1 MIKFKKLLFVL
12 VAFIFVFAMTSSV
25 SASQNIVI
33 NTDTNTTTTTTTT
46 PNSAGGNTT
55 LELVEDNVCTITL
68 DEYGRF
74 EKRLTEFNEE
84 EKSATLT
91 LTFTNTKTVEER
103 YRDVEIFFVI
113 DNSTSMLD
121 QYNGVTRKQAVI
133 DSANSL
139 AEKLFESN
147 PNVEIGIVGFSTSD
161 QEGTINDAELR
172 LGLSNSQEEVQN
184 AITNLANYQD
194 GPRTNIQAGL
204 TVAQNGFTSE
214 EGKDRY
220 IVLLT
225 DGVPNTTITGVTQ
238 TYSGEVATQTK
249 NTIENIESSGIQ
261 IIAAMINLDGERVEP
276 TTSKT
281 YRELSEEI
289 FGTVEAP
296 TTSKYFYIPDSE
308 LENTIVNDIFDSLVV
323 RVDNTL
329 KNIVIK
335 DYFPQE
341 IIDNFD
347 FEYVASPNIGSVS
360 QSIDT
365 SDNSITWNIEL
376 LSEGETASLSY
387 KLTLKDDYDKEIID
401 QILPTNERVDI
412 TAENNGNELSETSD
426 ESPTVVVRY
435 ENNIVDNTIE
445 NKVINDVADNTV
457 AKTPIPQTGTNSTGL
472 FIAIVSIIAVIVIA
486 RMIYLRKYSDK

>member
-1 MIKFKKLLFVL
+1 MFKLKKLLFVFI
-12 VAFIFVFAMTSSV
+12 AFIFVFSMTNSV
-25 SASQNIVI
+25 FASQNIVV
-33 NTDTNTTTTTTTT
+33 NTDTNTTTTTT

-55 LELVEDNVCTITL
+55 LELVENNICTITVG
-68 DEYGRF
+68 DYGRF

-91 LTFTNTKTVEER
+91 LTFTNTKTVEET
-103 YRDVEIFFVI
+103 YRDVEIFLVI
-113 DNSTSMLD
+113 DNSTSMLN

-133 DSANSL
+133 NSANSL
-139 AEKLFESN
+139 VEKLFESN
-147 PNVEIGIVGFSTSD
+147 PNTEIGVVGFSTSD

-184 AITNLANYQD
+184 AITNLTNYQD

-204 TVAQNGFTSE
+204 TVAQNNFSTD
-214 EGKDRY
+214 EGKERY

-238 TYSGEVATQTK
+238 TYSGEVATQTR
-249 NTIENIESSGIQ
+249 NTIEEIEDSGIQ

-276 TTSKT
+276 TTSQT
-281 YRELSEEI
+281 YRALAEEV

-296 TTSKYFYIPDSE
+296 TTSTYFYVPDSDIE
-308 LENTIVNDIFDSLVV
+308 DTIVNDIFDSLVV

-329 KNIVIK
+329 RNIVIK

-347 FEYVASPNIGSVS
+347 FEYVASPNVGNVS
-360 QSIDT
+360 QTIDT

-387 KLTLKDDYDKEIID
+387 KLTLKEDYNREIID

-412 TAENNGNELSETSD
+412 TAENNENNFSETSD
-426 ESPTVVVRY
+426 VSPTVVVRY
-435 ENNIVDNTIE
+435 EEPQQQTNIV
-445 NKVINDVADNTV
+445 DNTV
-457 AKTPIPQTGTNSTGL
+457 AKTPIPQAGSGSTGL
-472 FIAIVSIIAVIVIA
+472 FIAIGSIIAVVVIA
-486 RMIYLRKYSDK
+486 RIIYIRKYSDK

>member
-12 VAFIFVFAMTSSV
+12 VAFIFVFGMTSSV
-25 SASQNIVI
+25 FASQNIVI
-33 NTDTNTTTTTTTT
+33 NTTTNTTTNTIST
-46 PNSAGGNTT
+46 PNTAGGNTT
-55 LELVEDNVCTITL
+55 LELVENNICTITVG
-68 DEYGRF
+68 DYGRF
-74 EKRLTEFNEE
+74 EKEITEFNET

-91 LTFTNTKTVEER
+91 LTFTNTKTVEET
-103 YRDVEIFFVI
+103 YKDVEIFFVI
-113 DNSTSMLD
+113 DNSTSMLEE
-121 QYNGVTRKQAVI
+121 YNGVTRKQTVI
-133 DSANSL
+133 NSANSL
-139 AEKLFESN
+139 AKKLFESN
-147 PNVEIGIVGFSTSD
+147 PNTEIGIVGFSTSD
-161 QEGTINDAELR
+161 QEGTISDAELR
-172 LGLSNSQEEVQN
+172 LELSNSQEEVQN
-184 AITNLANYQD
+184 AITNLADYQD

-204 TVAQNGFTSE
+204 TVAQNNFTTE

-249 NTIENIESSGIQ
+249 STIEEIENSGIQ
-261 IIAAMINLDGERVEP
+261 IIASMINLDGETIEP
-276 TTSKT
+276 TTNKT
-281 YRELSEEI
+281 YRQLSEEI
-289 FGTVEAP
+289 FGTVENP
-296 TTSKYFYIPDSE
+296 TTSKYYYIQDE
-308 LENTIVNDIFDSLVV
+308 EIEDTIVNDIFESLVV

-347 FEYVASPNIGSVS
+347 FEYVASPNVGNVS
-360 QSIDT
+360 QKIDT

-387 KLTLKDDYDKEIID
+387 KLTLKDDYNKEIID
-401 QILPTNERVDI
+401 KILPTNEKVDI

-426 ESPTVVVRY
+426 VSPTVRVRY
-435 ENNIVDNTIE
+435 EENIDNTI
-445 NKVINDVADNTV
+445 ANTV
-457 AKTPIPQTGTNSTGL
+457 IPQTGENSSGL
-472 FIAIVSIIAVIVIA
+472 FVAIVSIIAVVIIA

>member
-33 NTDTNTTTTTTTT
+33 NTTTNTTTNTIST
-46 PNSAGGNTT
+46 PNTAGGNTT
-55 LELVEDNVCTITL
+55 LELVENNICTITVG
-68 DEYGRF
+68 DYGRF
-74 EKRLTEFNEE
+74 EKKITEFNET

-91 LTFTNTKTVEER
+91 LTFTNTKTVEET
-103 YRDVEIFFVI
+103 YKDVEIFFVI
-113 DNSTSMLD
+113 DNSTSMLEE
-121 QYNGVTRKQAVI
+121 YNGVTRKQAVI
-133 DSANSL
+133 NSANSL
-139 AEKLFESN
+139 ANKLFESN

-161 QEGTINDAELR
+161 QEGTISDAELR

-184 AITNLANYQD
+184 AITNLADYQD

-204 TVAQNGFTSE
+204 TVAQNNFTTE

-238 TYSGEVATQTK
+238 KYSGEVATQTK
-249 NTIENIESSGIQ
+249 STIEEIENSGIQ
-261 IIAAMINLDGERVEP
+261 IIASMINLNSEELEP
-276 TTSKT
+276 TTNKT
-281 YRELSEEI
+281 YRELAEEI
-289 FGTVEAP
+289 FGTVENP
-296 TTSKYFYIPDSE
+296 TTSKYYYIQDE
-308 LENTIVNDIFDSLVV
+308 EIEDTIVNDIFDSLVV

-347 FEYVASPNIGSVS
+347 FEYVASPNVGNVS

-387 KLTLKDDYDKEIID
+387 KLTLKDDYNKEIID
-401 QILPTNERVDI
+401 QILPTNEKVDI

-426 ESPTVVVRY
+426 VSPTVRVRY
-435 ENNIVDNTIE
+435 ENNIVDNTIA
-445 NKVINDVADNTV
+445 NKV
-457 AKTPIPQTGTNSTGL
+457 IPQTGENSTGL
-472 FIAIVSIIAVIVIA
+472 FVAIVSIIAVIVIA